1 MPITAELENINKLE
15 SVGFDHDQAK
25 TLAEVIEKSHQDSH
39 QDLKEF
45 IHNEINGLELRMKAS
60 QSDLLMK
67 IFGIIVGSLSI
78 AVAIIKLFP

>member
-1 MPITAELENINKLE
+1 MPITAELENINKFE
-15 SVGFDHDQAK
+15 SAGFDHNQAK
-25 TLAEVIEKSHQDSH
+25 TLAEVIEKSHHDSH

-67 IFGIIVGSLSI
+67 IFGIIVGTVGI
-78 AVAIIKLFP
+78 AVTVLKLF